1 MQLVAG
7 GEDERDRASPRQSLQ
22 FIDLLGMVIQFLSIS
37 ATKLA
42 PADCIMSEPT
52 PKLGARRNF
61 LQPAIDCRV
70 WLLLPARPEP
80 VDENANAIIGSWG
93 LVGSLQPDVLLCDPA
108 HLRLLQSD
116 GDHLLQFELRTKAV
130 KVALD
135 RDDSKFA
142 SQRTRQHLLD
152 DHHSGSYLAS
162 VADLDEV
169 QVCWAGLAMSVL
181 RKCAIPEPFRSFSA
195 PETACAAWPGAVD
208 PGFR

>member
-52 PKLGARRNF
+52 PKIGARRNF
-61 LQPAIDCRV
+61 LQPAIDGRV
-70 WLLLPARPEP
+70 GLLHPARPEP
-80 VDENANAIIGSWG
+80 VDENANAIIGSRG

-116 GDHLLQFELRTKAV
+116 GDHLLEFELRAV
-130 KVALD
+130 LS
-135 RDDSKFA
+135 RLRSIETTA
-142 SQRTRQHLLD
+142 SLRPSARGSTFSMTSFRLLP
-152 DHHSGSYLAS
+152 
-162 VADLDEV
+162 
-169 QVCWAGLAMSVL
+169 
-181 RKCAIPEPFRSFSA
+181 R
-195 PETACAAWPGAVD
+195 
-208 PGFR
+208 